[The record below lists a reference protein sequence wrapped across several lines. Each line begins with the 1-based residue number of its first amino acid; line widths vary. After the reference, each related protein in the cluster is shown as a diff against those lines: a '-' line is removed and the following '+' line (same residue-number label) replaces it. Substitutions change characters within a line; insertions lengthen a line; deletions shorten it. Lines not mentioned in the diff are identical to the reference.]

1 MSHSGKWRA
10 GGWRAPLLAAVLGV
24 SSALALPPFHVLP
37 LLPVAIC
44 GLLALLG
51 AQRGWRGAARIG
63 FCFGFGHHLLGLYW
77 ITDAIMLEAARF
89 WWLVPVAVPLL
100 AAALA
105 AFVAATCALA
115 RLARPGWP
123 RAVTLAGGWVLADL
137 LRSVAFTGFP
147 WNPLGSVWALPG
159 AAGDVLLQPAA
170 LLGVHGLTLATVLLC
185 ATPLL
190 GRRAWLAG
198 AAALLAWGGFGLW
211 RLDRATEPNL
221 PLSVVVAQGDIA
233 EGQKWDRTR
242 AVASFEAYL
251 DLTREGAAAARAATP
266 GVPVVVVWPETAS
279 PFLLDADARA
289 RAAIAEAV
297 GSGGT
302 VLAGSIRFDAR
313 QQPRNSL
320 MAMRTAGPPLAVYD
334 KWHLVPFG
342 EYQPSWARVGVQ
354 LVQGDGLTPG
364 PGPRTLHVAGLPPF
378 GALICYEAIFPAWIV
393 DEADRPD
400 WLVNITNDAWF
411 GDSSGP
417 RQHLAAA
424 RMRAVEEGLPLFRA
438 ANTGIS
444 ADFDAFGRELGR
456 LPIGAKGVLLRPLP
470 GRLPPTLAS
479 RLGLLGPGLAA
490 LAMAL
495 LGICHGQ
502 GVPRLLRQKAKV
514 SQES

>member
-1 MSHSGKWRA
+1 MNWPDPWL
-10 GGWRAPLLAAVLGV
+10 GGWRALLSAAVLGLL
-24 SSALALPPFHVLP
+24 SALALPPFHALP
-37 LLPVAIC
+37 LLPLALC
-44 GLLALLG
+44 GLLTLLG

-63 FCFGFGHHLLGLYW
+63 FGFGFGHHLLGLYW

-105 AFVAATCALA
+105 VFVAAPCALA

-123 RAVTLAGGWVLADL
+123 RAVALAGGWVLADL

-190 GRRAWLAG
+190 GRRGWLA
-198 AAALLAWGGFGLW
+198 AVAALLAWGGFGLW
-211 RLDRATEPNL
+211 RLDSAVGPS
-221 PLSVVVAQGDIA
+221 PQVSVVVAQGDIA
-233 EGQKWDRTR
+233 EGQKWDRAR
-242 AVASFEAYL
+242 ALASFDTYL
-251 DLTREGAAAARAATP
+251 GLTRDGAAAARAAAP
-266 GVPVVVVWPETAS
+266 GAPVVVIWPETAS
-279 PFLLDADARA
+279 PFLLETDGNA

-297 GSGGT
+297 GAGGT

-320 MAMRTAGPPLAVYD
+320 VAVRTAGPPLATYD

-342 EYQPSWARVGVQ
+342 EYQPTWARIGIQ
-354 LVQGDGLTPG
+354 LVPGDGLAPG
-364 PGPRTLHVAGLPPF
+364 PGPRTLHVPDLPPF

-400 WLVNITNDAWF
+400 WLVNVTNDAWF

-417 RQHLAAA
+417 RQHLAAV

-470 GRLPPTLAS
+470 GRLPPTPAS
-479 RLGLLGPGLAA
+479 RLGLLGPGLLA
-490 LAMAL
+490 LAMTS
-495 LGICHGQ
+495 LGLGWRRR
-502 GVPRLLRQKAKV
+502 PRVAYS
-514 SQES
+514 SQLDPV

>member
-1 MSHSGKWRA
+1 MTLPGGRRA
-10 GGWRAPLLAAVLGV
+10 SLLAVVLGV
-24 SSALALPPFHVLP
+24 ASALALPPFHVLP

-51 AQRGWRGAARIG
+51 AQRGWRGAARVG

-77 ITDAIMLEAARF
+77 ITDAIMLDAAQF
-89 WWLVPVAVPLL
+89 WWLVPIAVPLL

-105 AFVAATCALA
+105 VFVAASCVLA
-115 RLARPGWP
+115 RLAHPGWP

-137 LRSVAFTGFP
+137 ARSVAFTGFP

-159 AAGDVLLQPAA
+159 VSGDIFLQPAA

-185 ATPLL
+185 AMPRL
-190 GRRAWLAG
+190 GRRAWLG
-198 AAALLAWGGFGLW
+198 AAVALLIWGGFGLW
-211 RLDRATEPNL
+211 RLGWSTEANA
-221 PLSVVVAQGDIA
+221 PLSVVVAQGNIA
-233 EGQKWDRTR
+233 EGQKWDR
-242 AVASFEAYL
+242 AHAMASFAVYL
-251 DLTREGAAAARAATP
+251 DLTRDAAAAARAASP

-279 PFLLDADARA
+279 PFLLDSDANA
-289 RAAIAEAV
+289 RAAIADAV

-302 VLAGSIRFDAR
+302 VLAGSIRFDSR

-320 MAMRTAGPPLAVYD
+320 MAVRTAGPPLAIYD

-342 EYQPSWARVGVQ
+342 EYQPAWARIGIQ
-354 LVQGDGLTPG
+354 LVPGDGLAPG
-364 PGPRTLHVAGLPPF
+364 PGPRTLHVPGLPPF

-393 DEADRPD
+393 DQADRPD

-417 RQHLAAA
+417 RQHLAAV

-444 ADFDAFGRELGR
+444 AEFDAFGRELGR
-456 LPIGAKGVLLRPLP
+456 LPIGARGVLPHELP

-495 LGICHGQ
+495 LGICHGRRA
-502 GVPRLLRQKAKV
+502 PRLLGQKAKV
-514 SQES
+514 SQGS